1 MRQENEACRVDNQFD
16 EMIPRRGTSSLKWDG
31 ADRIFGG
38 KDLLPMWIA
47 DMDFPVAPAIQ
58 EALHRRVDQRVF
70 GYGMLSPAYYE
81 AVSGWMSRRHGCS
94 VPREWI
100 VFTAGVVTALNFAV
114 QAVTEPGDEILI
126 PSPVYGPFFHAAEDW
141 NRVAVRCP
149 LKEEDLFY
157 TFDFD
162 DMERRLTPHTKA
174 LMLCSPH
181 NPVGRVW
188 TRAELEA
195 LADFCLRHDLI
206 VIADE
211 IHHDLVFRPH
221 TLFLNVSPE
230 IAQRTILCTA
240 PSKTFNIAGIQA
252 SNIIIPNEELRNKY
266 RAVVAH
272 HHAFSANAFAE
283 AAVVAAYRDSEG
295 WLDALIPYLEG
306 NMALFCGT
314 VAAELP
320 KLRVRRP
327 EGTYMVWVDC
337 TGLGRDPKDLKRFF
351 AEECGLAF
359 NDGASFGPGGEGF
372 VRVNLAC
379 PRAYVEECLR
389 RLRAH
394 CQ

>member
-1 MRQENEACRVDNQFD
+1 MDIQFD
-16 EMIPRRGTSSLKWDG
+16 EMIPRRGTGSLKWDG
-31 ADRIFGG
+31 ADRIFHG

-47 DMDFPVAPAIQ
+47 DMDFPAAPAIQ
-58 EALHRRVDQRVF
+58 EALHRRVNQRVF
-70 GYGMLSPAYYE
+70 GYGMLSPGYYE

-100 VFTAGVVTALNFAV
+100 VFTAGVVAALNFAV

-141 NRVAVRCP
+141 GRVAVRCP

-162 DMERRLTPHTKA
+162 DMERRITPRTRA

-188 TRAELEA
+188 KRQELEA
-195 LADFCLRHDLI
+195 LADFCLRHNLV

-211 IHHDLVFRPH
+211 IHHDLVFQPH
-221 TLFLNVSPE
+221 TMFLTVSPE

-240 PSKTFNIAGIQA
+240 PSKTFNLAGIQA
-252 SNIIIPNEELRNKY
+252 SNIIIPNEELRSKY
-266 RAVVAH
+266 RAVVAR
-272 HHAFSANAFAE
+272 HHAFSANSFAE
-283 AAVVAAYRDSEG
+283 TAVVTAYRDSEG
-295 WLDALIPYLEG
+295 WLDALIPYLDG

-314 VAAELP
+314 VAAALP
-320 KLRVRRP
+320 RLRVRRP
-327 EGTYMVWVDC
+327 EGTYMAWVDC
-337 TGLGRDPKDLKRFF
+337 TGLGRDPGDLKRFF

-359 NDGASFGPGGEGF
+359 NDGASFGPGGAGF
-372 VRVNLAC
+372 MRVNLAC
-379 PRAYVEECLR
+379 PRANVEECLR
-389 RLRAH
+389 RLRTH